1 MFRTSLWLILNVVTV
16 LMFYC
21 QFYVHISGNSE
32 RYGWDMITER
42 ITSDITQTVVLNH
55 YLHFGDV
62 LSELK
67 RYYFSVN
74 INK

>member
-1 MFRTSLWLILNVVTV
+1 M
-16 LMFYC
+16 
-21 QFYVHISGNSE
+21 HISGNSE
-32 RYGWDMITER
+32 RYGWDTITER

-55 YLHFGDV
+55 YLHIFGDV